1 MSKENTFK
9 NSYETYVGRITKEE
23 LLKFVI
29 VEFKNYLKSD
39 SADLSLNQDFKKVY
53 GREKSRTIFL
63 ECIIIMRKI

>member
-9 NSYETYVGRITKEE
+9 NSYETDVGRITKEE

-39 SADLSLNQDFKKVY
+39 SADYSLNQNFKQY
-53 GREKSRTIFL
+53 MAEKNQGQYF
-63 ECIIIMRKI
+63 